1 MNKLKDNESILI
13 EKQGNFSN
21 EIDGLKRLVE
31 LYKRYFEEAT
41 NKVEDLE
48 KRDNYNKATN
58 ADILK
63 SLKERILILSEES
76 EQAVIKEREKWT
88 LEGIYYIFD

>member
-1 MNKLKDNESILI
+1 MNKLKDNETILI

-21 EIDGLKRLVE
+21 EIEGLKILVE

-48 KRDNYNKATN
+48 KRENINKTAN

-63 SLKERILILSEES
+63 SLKDRIVVLAEES
-76 EQAVIKEREKWT
+76 ENMIKNEREKYS
-88 LEGIYYIFD
+88 LEGI